1 MEDNITS
8 FTQNDYEVTQ
18 REVLYQGFFRLVR
31 NHIRHLKFDNTWT
44 VEFTR
49 EILERPSAVG
59 VLPYDPILDQVVL
72 IEQFR
77 AGATTNPQSPWL
89 TEVIAGIYQHTDV
102 PAKVIIE
109 EAREEAGMEL
119 LDLYPIYE
127 YFVSPGGSD
136 EHFILYCG
144 RVDASS
150 AGGVF
155 GLAEEHEDIRA
166 FALPLDEAIEL
177 LREGKIQTAPAIIA
191 LQWLQLNR
199 EWLRQLW
206 QTK

>member
-1 MEDNITS
+1 
-8 FTQNDYEVTQ
+8 
-18 REVLYQGFFRLVR
+18 
-31 NHIRHLKFDNTWT
+31 
-44 VEFTR
+44 
-49 EILERPSAVG
+49 
-59 VLPYDPILDQVVL
+59 
-72 IEQFR
+72 
-77 AGATTNPQSPWL
+77 
-89 TEVIAGIYQHTDV
+89 
-102 PAKVIIE
+102 
-109 EAREEAGMEL
+109 MEL
-119 LDLYPIYE
+119 LDLYPVYE

-150 AGGVF
+150 AGGIF

-166 FALPLDEAIEL
+166 FPLPLDEAIEL
-177 LREGKIQTAPAIIA
+177 LREGKIKTAPAIIA

>member
-1 MEDNITS
+1 MEENLTS
-8 FTQNDYEVTQ
+8 FTQNDYEVVK

-31 NHIRHLKFDNTWT
+31 NHVRHLKFDNTWT
-44 VEFTR
+44 VEFSR
-49 EILERPSAVG
+49 EILERPSAVA

-77 AGATTNPQSPWL
+77 VGALANPESPWL
-89 TEVIAGIYQHTDV
+89 TEVIAGIYHPPEHPTDV
-102 PAKVIIE
+102 INR
-109 EAREEAGMEL
+109 EAREESGMEL
-119 LDLYPIYE
+119 LDLFKIYE

-136 EHFILYCG
+136 EHLILFCG

-150 AGGVF
+150 AGGIF
-155 GLAEEHEDIRA
+155 GLADEYEDIRA
-166 FALPLDEAIEL
+166 FPLPLDEAIEL
-177 LREGKIQTAPAIIA
+177 LREGKIKTSPAIIA

>member
-1 MEDNITS
+1 MEEKIVP
-8 FTQNDYEVTQ
+8 FTQNDYEVTK

-31 NHIRHLKFDNTWT
+31 NHVRHLKFDNSWT
-44 VEFTR
+44 VEFSR

-59 VLPYDPILDQVVL
+59 VLPYDPILDQVIL

-77 AGATTNPQSPWL
+77 AGAIANPQSPWL
-89 TEVIAGIYQHTDV
+89 MEVIAGIYATGEKPD
-102 PAKVIIE
+102 AVINR
-109 EAREEAGMEL
+109 EAQEEAGMEL

-150 AGGVF
+150 AGGIF
-155 GLAEEHEDIRA
+155 GLAEEQEDIRA
-166 FALPLDEAIEL
+166 FPLPLDEAIEL

-206 QTK
+206 QIK

>member
-1 MEDNITS
+1 
-8 FTQNDYEVTQ
+8 
-18 REVLYQGFFRLVR
+18 
-31 NHIRHLKFDNTWT
+31 
-44 VEFTR
+44 
-49 EILERPSAVG
+49 
-59 VLPYDPILDQVVL
+59 LPYDPVLDQVIL

-77 AGATTNPQSPWL
+77 AGALANPQSPWL
-89 TEVIAGIYQHTDV
+89 LEVVAGIYRHADK
-102 PAKVIIE
+102 PADIIRH
-109 EAREEAGMEL
+109 EAAEEAGMEL
-119 LDLYPIYE
+119 LDLYPVYE

-150 AGGVF
+150 AGGIF

-166 FALPLDEAIEL
+166 FPLPLDEAIEL
-177 LREGKIQTAPAIIA
+177 LREGKIKTAPAIIA

>member
-1 MEDNITS
+1 MEEKLNS
-8 FTQNDYEVTQ
+8 FTHNDYEITN

-31 NHIRHLKFDNTWT
+31 NHIRHLKFNNTWT
-44 VEFTR
+44 VEFSR
-49 EILERPSAVG
+49 EILERPSAVA
-59 VLPYDPILDQVVL
+59 VLPYDPILDQVIL

-77 AGATTNPQSPWL
+77 AGAIANPESPWL
-89 TEVIAGIYQHTDV
+89 TEVIAGIYRHGEHPTDV
-102 PAKVIIE
+102 IHR
-109 EAREEAGMEL
+109 EAREESGVEL
-119 LDLYPIYE
+119 LDLFKICE
-127 YFVSPGGSD
+127 YFVSPGGCD
-136 EHFILYCG
+136 EHIILFCG

-155 GLAEEHEDIRA
+155 GLTDEHEDIRA
-166 FALPLDEAIEL
+166 FPIPLDEAIEL
-177 LREGKIQTAPAIIA
+177 LREGKIKTSPAIIA

>member
-1 MEDNITS
+1 MDENITS
-8 FTQNDYEVTQ
+8 FTQNDYEVVR

-31 NHIRHLKFDNTWT
+31 NHIRHAKFDNTWT

-77 AGATTNPQSPWL
+77 AGALANPQSPWL
-89 TEVIAGIYQHTDV
+89 LEIIAGIYRSSDK
-102 PAKVIIE
+102 PAEIIRHEAE
-109 EAREEAGMEL
+109 EEGGMEL
-119 LDLYPIYE
+119 LDLYPLYE

-136 EHFILYCG
+136 EQFMLYCG
-144 RVDASS
+144 RIDASS
-150 AGGVF
+150 AGGIF
-155 GLAEEHEDIRA
+155 GLADEHEDIRA

-177 LREGKIQTAPAIIA
+177 MREGKIQTAPAIIA

>member
-1 MEDNITS
+1 MDENITS
-8 FTQNDYEVTQ
+8 FTQNDYEVVR

-31 NHIRHLKFDNTWT
+31 NHIRHAKFDSTWT

-59 VLPYDPILDQVVL
+59 VLPYDPVLDQVVL

-77 AGATTNPQSPWL
+77 AGALANPQSPWL
-89 TEVIAGIYQHTDV
+89 VEIIAGIYKSSDK
-102 PAKVIIE
+102 PKEIIRR
-109 EAREEAGMEL
+109 EAEEEAGVEL
-119 LDLYPIYE
+119 LDLYPLYE

-136 EHFILYCG
+136 EQFMLYCG
-144 RVDASS
+144 RIDASS
-150 AGGVF
+150 AGGIF

-177 LREGKIQTAPAIIA
+177 MREGKIKTAPAIIA

>member
-1 MEDNITS
+1 MEENSTT
-8 FTQNDYEVTQ
+8 FTQNDYEITK

-31 NHIRHLKFDNTWT
+31 NHIRHLKYDNTWT
-44 VEFTR
+44 LEFSR
-49 EILERPSAVG
+49 EILERPSAVA
-59 VLPYDPILDQVVL
+59 VLPYDPVLDRVIL

-77 AGATTNPQSPWL
+77 AGALANPGSPWL
-89 TEVIAGIYQHTDV
+89 TEVIAGIYRAPDHPMDV
-102 PAKVIIE
+102 IQREALE
-109 EAREEAGMEL
+109 ESGTEL
-119 LDLYPIYE
+119 LDLFKICE
-127 YFVSPGGSD
+127 YFVSPGGCD
-136 EHFILYCG
+136 EHIILYCG

-155 GLAEEHEDIRA
+155 GLADEFEDIRA
-166 FALPLDEAIEL
+166 FSIPLDEAIEL
-177 LREGKIQTAPAIIA
+177 LREGKIKTSPAIIA